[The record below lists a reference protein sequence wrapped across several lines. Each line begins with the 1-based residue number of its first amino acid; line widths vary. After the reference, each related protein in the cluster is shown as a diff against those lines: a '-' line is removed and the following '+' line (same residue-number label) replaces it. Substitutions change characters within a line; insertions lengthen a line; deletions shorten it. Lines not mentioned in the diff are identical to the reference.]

1 MTDTSRA
8 NRIAALNDQV
18 RRRVGMPAFDICQT
32 NPHRVLMTAGV
43 RALPP
48 EDQLAIWAAVRDFRA
63 FDTGNDPHGEHDFGS
78 LSHDG
83 HTIFFK
89 IEYYDLALEAG
100 SGDPA
105 DPSRTC
111 RVLTLMLAEEY

>member
-32 NPHRVLMTAGV
+32 NPHRVVMTAGV
-43 RALPP
+43 RGLPP
-48 EDQLAIWAAVRDFRA
+48 EDQIAIWAAVRDFRDFA
-63 FDTGNDPHGEHDFGS
+63 ASNDPHGERDFGS
-78 LSHDG
+78 LSHEG
-83 HTIFFK
+83 HSIFWK
-89 IEYYDLALEAG
+89 IDYYSPDLEAG
-100 SGDPA
+100 SNDPA
-105 DPSRTC
+105 DPSQTC